1 MIGKIAPCVRTNL
14 GACRRAVGFSL
25 VELMIALVL
34 GLFVAEGV
42 YILFAAAGKV
52 NTTQTALSR
61 LQENGRIAMD
71 IIANDLRSAGR
82 LPCGSKASPQV
93 FTDAL
98 LNHISGQPSE
108 AHMPSG
114 VPDGAAYALDRS
126 LFLGGSACAAKS
138 CSPAVPGLP
147 RAGLGVGDK
156 VPGTD
161 VLSVRYLQGDGLPA
175 DGTSQVCAVDGRIV
189 AISLRRM
196 PGDTVLD
203 GLKSAHLALL
213 AGCKQAQIF
222 QVGVEGN
229 TVKPVVGKSGAPTCA
244 TTDAQARLFD
254 FDAQLQTSTY
264 YLQVAEDDKARGR
277 KIATLMR
284 RANGIANEVMQGIER
299 FDLRYSLIDAV
310 GDAHWLNADELSRH
324 AAASGEAL
332 QCKRVGTVEPCAWKD
347 VTAVEVSMLVNTVD
361 DLPAEAAA
369 DAWDYRYS
377 IDGERVQRPGAAMPV
392 TGLPP
397 GRMLRREFR
406 TVVALR
412 ELAT

>member
-1 MIGKIAPCVRTNL
+1 VIGTFARRDGIDR
-14 GACRRAVGFSL
+14 GARCRADGFSL
-25 VELMIALVL
+25 VELMIAMVL
-34 GLFVAEGV
+34 GLLVVQGV

-52 NTTQTALSR
+52 NATQTALSR
-61 LQENGRIAMD
+61 LQENGRVAMD
-71 IIANDLRSAGR
+71 LVANDLRSAGR
-82 LPCGSKASPQV
+82 LPCGSKSSPLV
-93 FTDAL
+93 FTDTL
-98 LNHISGQPSE
+98 PNHISGQPGE
-108 AHMPSG
+108 ARMSAS

-126 LFLGGSACAAKS
+126 LFLGGSTCAGKS

-175 DGTSQVCAVDGRIV
+175 DGASQVCTADGRIA
-189 AISLRRM
+189 AINLRRT

-203 GLKSAHLALL
+203 GLKFAHLALL
-213 AGCKQAQIF
+213 AGCRQAQIF
-222 QVGVEGN
+222 QVGVEGG
-229 TVKPVVGKSGAPTCA
+229 TVKPAAGKSGAPACA
-244 TTDAQARLFD
+244 ATDTQTRLFD
-254 FDAQLQTSTY
+254 LDAQLQVSTY
-264 YLQVAEDDKARGR
+264 YLQVAEDDKVRGR

-284 RANGIANEVMQGIER
+284 RTNGIANEVMQGVER
-299 FDLRYSLIDAV
+299 FDLRYSLTDAA
-310 GDAHWLNADELSRH
+310 GNAHWLNADELSRH
-324 AAASGEAL
+324 SAASGEAL
-332 QCKRVGTVEPCAWKD
+332 QCRRMGAVEPCAWKD
-347 VTAVEVSMLVNTVD
+347 VNAVEVSMLVNTVD